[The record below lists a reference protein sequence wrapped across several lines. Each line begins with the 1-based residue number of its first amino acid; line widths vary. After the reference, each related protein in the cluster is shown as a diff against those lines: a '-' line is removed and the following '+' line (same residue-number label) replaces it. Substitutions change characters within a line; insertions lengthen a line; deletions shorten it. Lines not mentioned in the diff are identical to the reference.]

1 MDTKNTM
8 QEKISAFAD
17 GEGDEGQ
24 IDAVLAAL
32 RTSEGKAAWEDY
44 HRIGDALR
52 SDDMSFA
59 MSDDFTSKLM
69 ARLDDEPAIVAAPRR
84 SAAETVISAL
94 GAQAEVKPARRF
106 MLPGMAAAAM
116 AVLTVV
122 VAQQWMGTG
131 HGGTSS
137 AESATTVAMGTSAVS
152 PASVTA
158 STVPAFASAGSS
170 APRDLKRDPGIDE
183 YLLAHQRFSPSLY
196 STAQYA
202 RTATF
207 AAESDK

>member
-1 MDTKNTM
+1 MDTKNTI

-17 GEGDEGQ
+17 GEADESQ
-24 IDAVLAAL
+24 IEALLAAL
-32 RTSEGKAAWEDY
+32 RTPEGKTVWEDY

-52 SDDMSFA
+52 SDDMAFA

-69 ARLDDEPAIVAAPRR
+69 ARLEDEPAIVAAPRK
-84 SAAETVISAL
+84 SAVEAVVSAPA
-94 GAQAEVKPARRF
+94 AQSTTKPARRF

-116 AVLTVV
+116 AVLTAV
-122 VAQQWMGTG
+122 VAPQWMGSGRSTVG
-131 HGGTSS
+131 ST
-137 AESATTVAMGTSAVS
+137 ETVATAVA
-152 PASVTA
+152 PATA
-158 STVPAFASAGSS
+158 AASIVPAVASADAS

>member
-8 QEKISAFAD
+8 QENISAFAD
-17 GEGDEGQ
+17 GEGEEGQ
-24 IDAVLAAL
+24 IEAVLAAL
-32 RTSEGKAAWEDY
+32 RTPEGKAAWEDY

-52 SDDMSFA
+52 SDDMAFA
-59 MSDDFTSKLM
+59 LSDDFTSKLM

-84 SAAETVISAL
+84 SAAEAVMSAPA
-94 GAQAEVKPARRF
+94 AQAEIRPTRRF

-122 VAQQWMGTG
+122 VAQQWMGAG
-131 HGGTSS
+131 HGGAGST
-137 AESATTVAMGTSAVS
+137 ESAATVAMGTSAVA
-152 PASVTA
+152 PASATA
-158 STVPAFASAGSS
+158 SIVPAAASAGSS